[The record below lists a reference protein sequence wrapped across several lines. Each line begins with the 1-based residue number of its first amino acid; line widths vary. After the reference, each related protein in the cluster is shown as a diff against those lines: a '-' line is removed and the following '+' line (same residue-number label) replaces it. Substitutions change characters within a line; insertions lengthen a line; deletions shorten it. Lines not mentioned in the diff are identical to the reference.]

1 MSQGWPQRRIFPNDL
16 KNFPCCSRGS
26 NPGPANNQ
34 KHNRL
39 QQHDGL
45 LPNQGVPDLPAK
57 RQRSVTR
64 RWLHRFAGWS
74 ALCIE
79 RSFMQRPQ
87 HQCTVCQEA
96 AAAAGADTA
105 HALAAHARSHS
116 VCPERSQHLALF
128 HWQVTRASHSCRTQ
142 NATHM
147 ISWTVQL
154 CRICRVPVSFSP
166 V

>member
-1 MSQGWPQRRIFPNDL
+1 MNCVLTVQGAHGRECGRRAAVQG
-16 KNFPCCSRGS
+16 KAAAWRAVR
-26 NPGPANNQ
+26 PANNQ

-39 QQHDGL
+39 QQHDEL

-64 RWLHRFAGWS
+64 RWLHRFPGWS
-74 ALCIE
+74 ALCIK

-105 HALAAHARSHS
+105 HAL
-116 VCPERSQHLALF
+116 PY
-128 HWQVTRASHSCRTQ
+128 TRARIRSAPKGPSTWPCSTGRSRTHGILVGRKMQ
-142 NATHM
+142 H
-147 ISWTVQL
+147 I
-154 CRICRVPVSFSP
+154 
-166 V
+166 